1 MADDTGKNTEDR
13 AAVGLGE
20 GRAFGVPKFAL
31 FHCCERSDKSF
42 NFVSCKAGRVFAR
55 LNNEQTHK
63 LSILRGTMACKSQAK
78 QAANH
83 SLFLKIDFVFS
94 SGPK

>member
-1 MADDTGKNTEDR
+1 MADDTGKNTEDG
-13 AAVGLGE
+13 AAVGLE
-20 GRAFGVPKFAL
+20 GRDVGVQKFAL
-31 FHCCERSDKSF
+31 FHCCEHSDKSF
-42 NFVSCKAGRVFAR
+42 NLVSCKAGRIFAR

-63 LSILRGTMACKSQAK
+63 LFILRGTMACKSQTK